1 MAKKYIVDLSLEER
15 EQLLELTR
23 KGRPSARKVKR
34 ANILLLS
41 DAGRTDAEIVG
52 YVNQFFS

>member
-15 EQLLELTR
+15 EQLLRLTR
-23 KGRPSARKVKR
+23 KRRPSARKVKR

-52 YVNQFFS
+52 YVSQFFS